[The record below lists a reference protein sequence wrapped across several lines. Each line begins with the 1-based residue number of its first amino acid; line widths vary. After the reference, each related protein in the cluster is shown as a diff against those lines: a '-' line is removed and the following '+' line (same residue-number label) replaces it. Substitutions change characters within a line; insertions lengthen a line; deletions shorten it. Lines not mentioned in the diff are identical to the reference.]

1 MPKFKYIIFDW
12 SGVINDSI
20 ENYFCVVNKMF
31 KELGVKEISLEELKE
46 NYEQPYMRFYNK
58 YLPNLTMEEQR
69 SVYKKFVSER
79 PKGKPYPG
87 IVNIL
92 KEFKRAGIKM
102 AILSSDLPET
112 FQPEIKSFG
121 LEGIFI
127 DVITDVHD
135 KSEGIYEL
143 IERNNFKKE
152 ETIFIGDSNH
162 EIEEGKS
169 AGVKTGAVTWGFS
182 TAKRLK
188 DLNPDFLIRDLD
200 NLKSVIL

>member
-1 MPKFKYIIFDW
+1 MSKFKYIIFDW
-12 SGVINDSI
+12 SGVINDSV
-20 ENYFCVVNKMF
+20 ENHLCVVNKMF
-31 KELGVKEISLEELKE
+31 KELGVEEITLEELKE
-46 NYEQPYMRFYNK
+46 NWEQPYMRFYNK
-58 YLPNLTMEEQR
+58 YLPNLTIEEQKIAYR
-69 SVYKKFVSER
+69 KAVFEC

-92 KEFKRAGIKM
+92 KEFKKAGIKM

-112 FQPEIKSFG
+112 LQPEIKSFG
-121 LEGIFI
+121 LENIFI

-135 KSEGIYEL
+135 KSEGMYEL
-143 IERNNFKKE
+143 IARNDFKKE

-182 TAKRLK
+182 TEKKLR
-188 DLNPDFLIRDLD
+188 DLNPDFLIRNLND
-200 NLKSVIL
+200 LKSVIL